1 MVEAGIII
9 SFVKSHIIDFFVEWG
24 YINNVCLI
32 IFSQLSFTNAKVDK
46 LSFWEYNCLVNP
58 YVNLLDDRFVVWRM
72 VLSDII
78 LCLWY
83 LQDITKLW
91 SAELTGCSLIFY
103 RAASSNRAVLFGGK
117 TPALSRWTHTHIF
130 SYFSFVDLQP
140 LWSFQGLW
148 LYLEWFYY

>member
-58 YVNLLDDRFVVWRM
+58 YVNLLDDRFVV
-72 VLSDII
+72 
-78 LCLWY
+78 
-83 LQDITKLW
+83 
-91 SAELTGCSLIFY
+91 
-103 RAASSNRAVLFGGK
+103 
-117 TPALSRWTHTHIF
+117 
-130 SYFSFVDLQP
+130 
-140 LWSFQGLW
+140 
-148 LYLEWFYY
+148 